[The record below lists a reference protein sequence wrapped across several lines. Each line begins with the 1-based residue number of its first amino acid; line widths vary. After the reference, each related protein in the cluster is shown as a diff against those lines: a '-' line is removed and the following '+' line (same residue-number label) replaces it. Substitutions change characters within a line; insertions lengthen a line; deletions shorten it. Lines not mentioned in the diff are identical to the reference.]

1 MYNSSFQGL
10 ALKEAEKWYRSYKGL
25 LDQGV
30 NISIIISIKVIPAIL
45 QGSSRRER
53 EIDMLKRD
61 DVMMVLQR

>member
-1 MYNSSFQGL
+1 MHKKMYNSSFQGL

-45 QGSSRRER
+45 
-53 EIDMLKRD
+53 
-61 DVMMVLQR
+61 